1 MILATKRTKERGA
14 TVHSLCPATVRK
26 DLLALTDE
34 RKLSAV
40 VLRCSMRERE
50 RGKGRVYGAQMDTT
64 ATMRS

>member
-1 MILATKRTKERGA
+1 M
-14 TVHSLCPATVRK
+14 HSLCPATVRK